1 MQIKR
6 IASGESDLVVGLF
19 DKYRVFYKQPS
30 DQVLAENFITERLIN
45 NESVIFVAMHET
57 NGKIIPVGFAQLYPL
72 YSSVRAIK
80 NWILNDLYVE
90 REYRKQG
97 AGEKLIKAS
106 IDFAKENK
114 AKFIQLE
121 TATDNFP
128 AQSLYEAIGFKRQEQ
143 INEFYI
149 YRMELN

>member
-1 MQIKR
+1 MQIQR
-6 IASGESDLVVGLF
+6 ITSSESDLVIGLF
-19 DKYRVFYKQPS
+19 DKYRMFYKQPS
-30 DQVLAENFITERLIN
+30 NPVVAENFITERLIN
-45 NESVIFVAMHET
+45 NESIIFVALHESD
-57 NGKIIPVGFAQLYPL
+57 GKIIPVGFAQLYPL

-106 IDFAKENK
+106 IHFAKENG

-128 AQSLYEAIGFKRQEQ
+128 AQSLYEVIGFKRQEQ
-143 INEFYI
+143 HNEFYI
-149 YRMELN
+149 YRIEVN